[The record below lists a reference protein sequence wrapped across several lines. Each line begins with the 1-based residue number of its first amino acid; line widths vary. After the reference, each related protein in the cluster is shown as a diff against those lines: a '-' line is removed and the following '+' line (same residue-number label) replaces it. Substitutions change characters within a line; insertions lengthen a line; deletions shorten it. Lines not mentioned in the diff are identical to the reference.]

1 MADFNN
7 ILPSGVDI
15 KAIEIVS
22 NQPTV
27 RTTSVSGRQQVRSFG
42 GQYWTMKI
50 TMPLMNEFNLR
61 QIYGFLIKQKGGLS
75 TFTIAPKNL
84 KDAGSSTVT
93 NTASEGIDA
102 VAVGATS
109 VELDNQNKMFA
120 GDMFKFSGHTKA
132 YMVTADQGSD
142 DTVNFEPACISA
154 VGASETLQC
163 GTNFFMTV
171 RLTGDNFSYQMDENG
186 LGSIEFDVVEVV

>member
-15 KAIEIVS
+15 RAIEIVS

-27 RTTSVSGRQQVRSFG
+27 RTTSISGRQQVRSFG

-50 TMPLMNEFNLR
+50 KMPLMSQVSLR

-75 TFTIAPKNL
+75 TFTIAPDNL
-84 KDAGSSTVT
+84 KKVGSLTVT

-109 VELDNQNKMFA
+109 VELDSQNKMFA
-120 GDMFKFSGHTKA
+120 GDIFKFSGHTKA

-154 VGASETLQC
+154 VGGGETLQC
-163 GTNFFMTV
+163 GSNFFMTV
-171 RLTGDNFSYQMDENG
+171 RLAGDNFSYQMEEDG
-186 LGSIEFDVVEVV
+186 YGSIEFDVVEAV